1 MRRASEATKE
11 KFIVAAIRELNESG
25 ISGFSVRHIAEIC
38 GVSYGAPY
46 KHYKGKH
53 DLLRAVIDYVNKQ
66 WFRTRDAVLDRCGS
80 NPRRALIECATACI
94 RFLCTHPEY
103 HAVFLLGGP
112 KDAEKTMYRGRVV
125 FLVQAQLDRYFS
137 SVSYDEADREKKTF
151 LVRSLVCGAAQ
162 MLAAGE
168 LPSSEETVQMVHK
181 CLEREFDLV

>member
-53 DLLRAVIDYVNKQ
+53 DLLRAVI
-66 WFRTRDAVLDRCGS
+66 
-80 NPRRALIECATACI
+80 
-94 RFLCTHPEY
+94 LCTHPEY

-112 KDAEKTMYRGRVV
+112 KDAEKTMYRGRLV